1 MQINLTMLGI
11 GLAVMFF
18 GYFFG
23 LFEGR
28 GQGYKRRKQEEE
40 EEKKTRAAI
49 EKPLAPPPPLVADN
63 GLLKIS
69 LDDKQQPQ
77 LDLDG
82 QRVEASS
89 LTADQRKR
97 LMELLVLARPWL
109 DPNFQPKT
117 AAPPPVARPAGP
129 STPAPAHPVQAA
141 LPASPKPA
149 PSVAPKASTPPARP
163 EVAAPTTM
171 VGQIDAILQTRL
183 AGTPLAGRGIRL
195 TESPEGAVTVE
206 VGLERF
212 PSVGEVTDPTIQA
225 IIRAAIA
232 EWEQKYT
239 PT

>member
-1 MQINLTMLGI
+1 MQMNLLTMLGI

-28 GQGYKRRKQEEE
+28 GQGYKRRKQQEE

-49 EKPLAPPPPLVADN
+49 ERPLAPPPVADN
-63 GLLKIS
+63 SLLKIS
-69 LDDKQQPQ
+69 LDIKQQPQ

-82 QRVEASS
+82 QRVDPSR

-109 DPNFQPKT
+109 DPNFQPKA

-129 STPAPAHPVQAA
+129 STPTPAPPVQAA
-141 LPASPKPA
+141 PAAANPKPG
-149 PSVAPKASTPPARP
+149 PSVTPAAATPPARP
-163 EVAAPTTM
+163 EVVAPTTM
-171 VGQIDAILQTRL
+171 VGQIDAILQARL
-183 AGTPLAGRGIRL
+183 AGTPLAARGIRL